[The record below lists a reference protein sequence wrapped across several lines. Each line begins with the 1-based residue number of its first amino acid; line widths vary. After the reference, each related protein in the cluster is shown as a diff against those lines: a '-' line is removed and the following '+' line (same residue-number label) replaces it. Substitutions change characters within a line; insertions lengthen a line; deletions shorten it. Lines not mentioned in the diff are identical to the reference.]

1 MVSAVV
7 AIPDPRCG
15 TAPAHRY
22 SVGSATN
29 AEMNWALSRKL
40 KQKRGFLLHAL
51 DQASERNRT
60 CHQQPASTSNCHL
73 PQLVL
78 VTYLL
83 YVAVLSHLVEAD

>member
-29 AEMNWALSRKL
+29 AEMNWALRKSESERRCFSR
-40 KQKRGFLLHAL
+40 RVL
-51 DQASERNRT
+51 DQAAGETEHATNNQHMPS
-60 CHQQPASTSNCHL
+60 STTTRGAWHR
-73 PQLVL
+73 
-78 VTYLL
+78 Y
-83 YVAVLSHLVEAD
+83 